1 MRRVQTSEFPA
12 LSIYYTPTELGVGPQ
27 RNESC
32 AAISVTCNRTR
43 DWLAWTIG
51 LRYLVVSCPDPFR
64 KIEKGS
70 GHETSVCQ
78 FVNIRYPIK
87 GACRVTVW
95 AIVGAMP
102 YILWGNCPHC
112 PPPPQFHRLWTTGC
126 DQRTHAT
133 SPGPPNFLGPP
144 CDFYFIY
151 TFLRCFFLLCFPL
164 HCLDS
169 MSEHLGRIISNA
181 FTVSVEI

>member
-112 PPPPQFHRLWTTGC
+112 PPPPSSTAYGLQV
-126 DQRTHAT
+126 A
-133 SPGPPNFLGPP
+133 
-144 CDFYFIY
+144 I
-151 TFLRCFFLLCFPL
+151 
-164 HCLDS
+164 
-169 MSEHLGRIISNA
+169 SEHTQLPQGLQTFWGPHVI
-181 FTVSVEI
+181 FTLFIPF